1 MAPAGNRKVGTST
14 GGKIRT
20 QRLSTMRR
28 RNYCVGGTFPLNL
41 TVATIDC
48 FYGQFFFVF
57 FFCLHSVSLFFFI
70 LSFKQILL
78 PICCLSQIDHRCIIY
93 RADIACLVHTWI
105 GVHNALIHAT
115 HTGKTISPRSGC
127 DSFMML
133 TTKIQ
138 TGKFISLCAIDR

>member
-48 FYGQFFFVF
+48 FYGQFC
-57 FFCLHSVSLFFFI
+57 FFCIHSESLLFCI
-70 LSFKQILL
+70 LSFKNILL
-78 PICCLSQIDHRCIIY
+78 PICCLSQIDHRCNIY
-93 RADIACLVHTWI
+93 RADNACLVHTWI

-115 HTGKTISPRSGC
+115 RAGKTISPRSGC

-138 TGKFISLCAIDR
+138 TGKYISPCAIDR